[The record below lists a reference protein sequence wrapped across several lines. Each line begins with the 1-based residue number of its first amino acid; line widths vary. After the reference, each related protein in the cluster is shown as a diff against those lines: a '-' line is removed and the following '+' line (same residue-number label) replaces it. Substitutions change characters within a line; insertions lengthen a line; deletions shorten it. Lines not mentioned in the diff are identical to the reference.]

1 MGLAIGIDLGTT
13 NTVVGAVVNGVAVTL
28 TDEKNRRLIP
38 SIVSFTPDGQ
48 VLVGEAARERRITDP
63 KNSIYSVKRLI
74 GRPFNSPEVQ
84 YIAERFPFSV
94 VRGEKDATMVV
105 AQGTPYA
112 LPEISAF
119 VLRRAKKVAE
129 AQLGE
134 KVDRAVITVP
144 ANFNDLQRAATKLA
158 GKLAGLEVLRILNE
172 PTAAALAYGQAIEE
186 SERIA
191 VYDLGGGTF
200 DITLLDLDG
209 NVFEVLSTAGD
220 TALGGDDL
228 DSLVAER
235 LSDQV
240 RETYGVDAR
249 RDPIAFGRLRL
260 AAETM
265 KRDLSVATVV
275 ENEIRDIV
283 YAANGV
289 PIDVRGKLTRAELE
303 QLAQPLVD
311 RTIEVTKQSL
321 TMARLSPQDFRRV
334 ILVGGSTRMPLIG
347 RKVGEFFSQPPS
359 VRVNP
364 DEVVALGAAIQA
376 HSLVRTR
383 GDRPK
388 AKKRGA
394 GALDA
399 FPESTGIT
407 ASPRSALD
415 AFPSREAPR
424 DRETVPALEVAQPVS
439 DVPEPSPSSRAMP
452 VLTFSPPDIR
462 EAGADASTRP
472 PPGVDPRRDEDTAA
486 SAKSP
491 LLPHF
496 DAKEAP
502 TLAPKDGPST
512 LPVPASPMPVV
523 PDLGLPPSAAVRL
536 ALDAP
541 DMSLIVAPSSAPPGP
556 VAPAVPPP
564 APVAPPPAAAAPTDD
579 VLPQI
584 PGQPRVQPAA
594 VYVPSKSG
602 ETRPWPAMPPPRPR
616 SEPNMPAALY
626 SRADVEPDLGEVEI
640 DPEDEAERAR
650 MVEGGGIATRG
661 RAPLL
666 VDVTPL
672 SLLVETV
679 GGYCDV
685 LLAANTPV
693 PCDKTRVFRT
703 AQDGQTRVFIRVA
716 QGASNRFDQN
726 TYLGELELSGISAGK
741 RGEAAISVTF
751 ELDADGILNVKAKDK
766 QSGIETRA
774 TLRSFGALTEAA
786 DIAAMMGRQAQREV
800 V

>member
-48 VLVGEAARERRITDP
+48 VLVGEAARDRRLTDP
-63 KNSIYSVKRLI
+63 KNSIYSVNRLI

-94 VRGEKDATMVV
+94 VRGDKDATMVV

-172 PTAAALAYGQAIEE
+172 PTAAALAYGQAIEDN
-186 SERIA
+186 ERIA

-209 NVFEVLSTAGD
+209 NVFEVLATAGD

-235 LSDQV
+235 LADQV
-240 RETYGVDAR
+240 REGHGVEAR

-275 ENEIRDIV
+275 EHEIRDIV
-283 YAANGV
+283 YAPNGV

-303 QLAQPLVD
+303 VLAQPLVD
-311 RTIEVTKQSL
+311 RTLEVTRQSL
-321 TMARLSPQDFRRV
+321 TMARLSPSDFRRV
-334 ILVGGSTRMPLIG
+334 ILVGGSTRMPLIA
-347 RKVGEFFSQPPS
+347 RRVGEFFSQPPS

-388 AKKRGA
+388 AKKKGA

-399 FPESTGIT
+399 FPEAT
-407 ASPRSALD
+407 AGGGVKSGLD
-415 AFPSREAPR
+415 AFPSRHDPVDGEAE
-424 DRETVPALEVAQPVS
+424 RETLRLKAAKPIS
-439 DVPEPSPSSRAMP
+439 DFVPEPPPSSSAMP
-452 VLTFSPPDIR
+452 ILTFSPPEIL
-462 EAGADASTRP
+462 EATDRDVASTRP
-472 PPGVDPRRDEDTAA
+472 P
-486 SAKSP
+486 
-491 LLPHF
+491 
-496 DAKEAP
+496 EAP
-502 TLAPKDGPST
+502 TVAAQKTEAMSALLAGASAPLTEAPHQVVST
-512 LPVPASPMPVV
+512 MPVPGADREMPPV
-523 PDLGLPPSAAVRL
+523 PDLAPSAAERL
-536 ALDAP
+536 AVDAS
-541 DMSLIVAPSSAPPGP
+541 DVSLVAGAARPAAPPPPAEAGTP
-556 VAPAVPPP
+556 EELIPAVP
-564 APVAPPPAAAAPTDD
+564 
-579 VLPQI
+579 
-584 PGQPRVQPAA
+584 GRPRVQPAA
-594 VYVPSKSG
+594 VYVPGKPG
-602 ETRPWPAMPPPRPR
+602 ETSPWPAMPPQNPR
-616 SEPNMPAALY
+616 SEPRMPRALY
-626 SRADVEPDLGEVEI
+626 SRDDIEAAEGAIEV
-640 DPEDEAERAR
+640 DESESALLERAR
-650 MVEGGGIATRG
+650 MVEQGGIATRG

-679 GGYCDV
+679 AGYCDV

-726 TYLGELELSGISAGK
+726 TYLGELELSGIRPGK
-741 RGEAAISVTF
+741 RGDAAIVVTF

-766 QSGIETRA
+766 QSGTETRA

-786 DIAAMMGRQAQREV
+786 DIEAMMNRQAQREV
-800 V
+800 L